1 LIIGQDRAGKT
12 SLRKNLL
19 GLPFDPKEQSTE
31 GIEVDPS
38 KCEIDV
44 DQVRNWHS
52 TRENKAG
59 LSRFSG
65 DISRVVAEKRFHS
78 ILSDSGVKFEKEL
91 PRKESNAESQYNLD
105 VESNAE
111 SGNVA
116 ELVVDSEARS
126 QAMDK
131 VGAFGANCSIKQTFI
146 SPLQNMSAKQQAQFD

>member
-1 LIIGQDRAGKT
+1 
-12 SLRKNLL
+12 LRKNLL
-19 GLPFDPKEQSTE
+19 GLPFNRQEQSTE

-59 LSRFSG
+59 LSNFSG
-65 DISRVVAEKRFHS
+65 HISRIVAEKRYQS
-78 ILSDSGVKFEKEL
+78 ILSDSEVKFEKEL
-91 PRKESNAESQYNLD
+91 PRKESNAESQYNLE

-116 ELVVDSEARS
+116 EPVVDSEARS

-131 VGAFGANCSIKQTFI
+131 VGAFGTKCSVKHTFI
-146 SPLQNMSAKQQAQFD
+146 SPLGNMSVKQQA